1 MNMTDIHDMFHEYLD
16 ATNLQIFIEDM
27 EFIPSEVLLKF
38 PKAYDKLFDAWFDR
52 QEITWV
58 NTIDDDGYFKLMP
71 SPDDYDI

>member
-1 MNMTDIHDMFHEYLD
+1 
-16 ATNLQIFIEDM
+16 M
-27 EFIPSEVLLKF
+27 EFIPSEILLKF